1 MCDNS
6 EHKLFW
12 NYLQSRREGS
22 YDLIVIK
29 LDYDN
34 VQTKEGGF
42 AAFMNQY
49 LSSVFT
55 AENFDNF
62 PSFDQ
67 VIKDKVLS
75 LLHC

>member
-1 MCDNS
+1 
-6 EHKLFW
+6 
-12 NYLQSRREGS
+12 
-22 YDLIVIK
+22 
-29 LDYDN
+29 
-34 VQTKEGGF
+34 
-42 AAFMNQY
+42 MNQY

-75 LLHC
+75 LLHFSQNVSKILSELKAGKSPGPESTHPTILKKCAGDLGSII